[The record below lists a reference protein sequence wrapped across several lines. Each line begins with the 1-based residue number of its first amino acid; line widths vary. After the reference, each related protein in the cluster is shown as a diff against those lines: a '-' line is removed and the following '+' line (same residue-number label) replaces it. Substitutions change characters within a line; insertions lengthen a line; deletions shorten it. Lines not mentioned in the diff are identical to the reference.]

1 MKKLT
6 LLSSALFISAVFL
19 FSSCTIKQINGQNRQ
34 ISVTGT
40 GSVSVDPDF
49 ATITMSVR
57 TSAKELTAATK
68 ENAEIMEA
76 VTNALIA
83 NGLSKEDISTKDYD
97 IYQETHWENNHQVRG
112 NYQVSNKLSA
122 IVRKIS
128 NAGTIIDAA
137 VKAGANEFSSLSFG
151 VTDTAEALKQA
162 RILAMKNAEETAK
175 LLAETGGA
183 DIGKIISIDEIYEP
197 KNNTRTV
204 KMNAMML
211 ADSAVSE
218 AATGINAGKTD
229 ISVTVNVTY
238 ALK

>member
-1 MKKLT
+1 MKKGYSIIITAAILMM
-6 LLSSALFISAVFL
+6 LA
-19 FSSCTIKQINGQNRQ
+19 SCTVKQVQVQNRQ

-40 GSVSVDPDF
+40 GSVSVEPDYV
-49 ATITMSVR
+49 TITMSVR

-68 ENAEIMEA
+68 ENAEKMEA
-76 VTNALIA
+76 VTNALIES
-83 NGLSKEDISTKDYD
+83 GLTKEDISTRDYD
-97 IYQETHWENNHQVRG
+97 IYQESHWENNRQVRG
-112 NYQVSNKLSA
+112 NYQVSNKISA
-122 IVRKIS
+122 IVRTIS
-128 NAGTIIDAA
+128 NAGSVIDAA

-151 VTDTAEALKQA
+151 VNNTAPAVKQA
-162 RILAMKNAEETAK
+162 RILAMKNAEGTAK
-175 LLAETGGA
+175 LLAGTGGA
-183 DIGKIISIDEIYEP
+183 DIGKIISINEVYEP
-197 KNNTRTV
+197 YNTPRAV